1 MLTDAQ
7 RQSLQSAFDE
17 VLPAGARGI
26 TGPQVEAIAAR
37 THLPLRVVEYF
48 ALARGIVPHR
58 YDRNIPAISSA
69 QQARLLDSSAAVVG
83 LGGLGGH
90 VVECLARLGVGR
102 ILGIDGDSFV
112 ESNLN
117 RQVLA
122 TGETLGEPKAEQAR
136 IRVAA
141 VNPAVEFVACQSAFQ
156 DLAPGALTGVD
167 AVLDCLDG
175 IPARRD
181 LAALCAACG
190 LPLIHGAIG
199 GWSGQVGLCPPG
211 GDLIDKL
218 YAGEKTGVEKR
229 LGNLPFTA
237 AVAGHLMAAR
247 AARLLMNPDEP
258 QTQRLLLFDLLD
270 DDWQTIDL

>member
-1 MLTDAQ
+1 MLTDAE
-7 RQSLQSAFDE
+7 RNILAPAFDQA
-17 VLPAGARGI
+17 LPAGAGSI
-26 TGPQVEAIAAR
+26 TGAEVRAIAAR
-37 THLPLRVVEYF
+37 THLPLRAVECF
-48 ALARGIVPHR
+48 ALGRGIVPER
-58 YDRNIPAISSA
+58 YDRNIPAISVD
-69 QQARLLDSSAAVVG
+69 QQARLLASGAAVVG

-90 VVECLARLGVGR
+90 VIECLARLGVGR
-102 ILGIDGDSFV
+102 ILGVDGDSFV

-122 TGETLGEPKAEQAR
+122 TGETLGESKAEQAR
-136 IRVAA
+136 IRVSA
-141 VNPAVEFVACQSAFQ
+141 VNPAVEFVAYVSSFQ
-156 DLAPGALTGVD
+156 DLAPGALGGAGV
-167 AVLDCLDG
+167 VLDCLDS

-181 LAALCAACG
+181 LAALCAAAG

-237 AVAGHLMAAR
+237 AVAGHVMAAR
-247 AARLLMNPDEP
+247 AARLLINPDEP
-258 QTQRLLLFDLLD
+258 QAQRLLLFDLLG

>member
-1 MLTDAQ
+1 
-7 RQSLQSAFDE
+7 
-17 VLPAGARGI
+17 
-26 TGPQVEAIAAR
+26 
-37 THLPLRVVEYF
+37 
-48 ALARGIVPHR
+48 
-58 YDRNIPAISSA
+58 
-69 QQARLLDSSAAVVG
+69 
-83 LGGLGGH
+83 
-90 VVECLARLGVGR
+90 VECLARLGVGR

-141 VNPAVEFVACQSAFQ
+141 VNPAVEFVAYGSSFQ
-156 DLAPGALTGVD
+156 DLAPGALAGAGV
-167 AVLDCLDG
+167 VLDCLDN

-181 LAALCAACG
+181 LAALCAAAG

-199 GWSGQVGLCPPG
+199 GWSGQVGLCPSG

-218 YAGEKTGVEKR
+218 YAGGKNGVEKR

-237 AVAGHLMAAR
+237 AVAAHIMAAR
-247 AARLLMNPDEP
+247 AARLLISPDEP
-258 QTQRLLLFDLLD
+258 QTQRLLLFDLLG
-270 DDWQTIDL
+270 DDWQTIEL

>member
-1 MLTDAQ
+1 MPTDAE
-7 RQSLQSAFDE
+7 RNLLAGAFDQA
-17 VLPAGARGI
+17 LPAGARGI
-26 TGPQVEAIAAR
+26 TGSQAQAIAAR
-37 THLPLRVVEYF
+37 THLPLREVEHF
-48 ALARGIVPHR
+48 ALTRGIIPER
-58 YDRNIPAISSA
+58 YDRNVPAISCS

-90 VVECLARLGVGR
+90 IVECLARLGVGR

-122 TGETLGEPKAEQAR
+122 TGEALGQPKAQQAR
-136 IRVAA
+136 VRVAA
-141 VNPAVEFVACQSAFQ
+141 VNPAVEFVAYGSSFQ
-156 DLAPGALTGVD
+156 DLAPGALAGVD
-167 AVLDCLDG
+167 VVLDCLDS
-175 IPARRD
+175 IPARRG
-181 LAALCAACG
+181 LAALCAAGG

-237 AVAGHLMAAR
+237 AVAAHLMAAR
-247 AARLLMNPDEP
+247 AARLLINPDEP
-258 QTQRLLLFDLLD
+258 QTQRLLLFDLLG

>member
-7 RQSLQSAFDE
+7 RQSLQSAFDQA
-17 VLPAGARGI
+17 LPAGARGI
-26 TGPQVEAIAAR
+26 TGPQAREIAAR
-37 THLPLRVVEYF
+37 THLPLRAVEYF
-48 ALARGIVPHR
+48 ALTRGIVPQR

-156 DLAPGALTGVD
+156 DLAPGALAGVD
-167 AVLDCLDG
+167 AVLDCLDS

-181 LAALCAACG
+181 LAALCAARH

-211 GDLIDKL
+211 GNLIDKL

-237 AVAGHLMAAR
+237 AVAAHLMAAR

-258 QTQRLLLFDLLD
+258 QAQRLLLFDLLD
-270 DDWQTIDL
+270 DDWQTIEL